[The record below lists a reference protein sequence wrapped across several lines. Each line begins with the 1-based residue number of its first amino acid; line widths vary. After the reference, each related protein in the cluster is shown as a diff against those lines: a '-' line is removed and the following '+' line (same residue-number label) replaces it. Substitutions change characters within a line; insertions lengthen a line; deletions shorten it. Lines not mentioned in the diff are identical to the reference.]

1 MSDQKNQPNT
11 NEIRHSYDDEID
23 LVRLFSIVWKGKW
36 VIIAVTLV
44 FAIASVSIALYLP
57 DEYKASAVVQP
68 NESGGAG
75 KLSSLAGQFGG
86 IASLAGIKLGAN
98 ESSDAVI
105 AMEVMQ
111 SWGFAEEFIDR
122 HELVVP
128 LFGAQNWEQS
138 TNTLRLDEDLYDSQ
152 KGLWVR
158 QAPKGKTVHPTSW
171 ELYQA
176 LKERVRVEQNAE
188 TGLVTVSVIHYS
200 PYIAKKWVD
209 LLLEDINHHMKTRA
223 LKETQR
229 NIEYLEKQFENTSY
243 AELRAVF
250 SELIQEEH
258 KNKMLAQVS
267 DEYIFKT
274 ISKAKAPE
282 ERYKPN
288 RVLIA
293 VVGTLL
299 GGFLSLF
306 CVLLLGLT
314 RYKE

>member
-98 ESSDAVI
+98 DSSDAVI

-111 SWGFAEEFIDR
+111 SWGFAEEFISR
-122 HELVVP
+122 HDLAVP
-128 LFGAQNWEQS
+128 LFGAIGWEPS
-138 TNTLRLDEDLYDSQ
+138 TNTLRLDEDLYNSQ
-152 KGLWVR
+152 KKQWIR
-158 QAPKGKTVHPTSW
+158 EAPKGKTVQPTSW
-171 ELYQA
+171 ELYQVF
-176 LKERVRVEQNAE
+176 KERVRVEQSAE

-200 PYIAKKWVD
+200 PQIAKKWVD
-209 LLLEDINHHMKTRA
+209 LLLEDINHYMKNRA
-223 LKETQR
+223 LDETQR
-229 NIEYLEKQFENTSY
+229 NIEYLEQQFKNTSY

-258 KNKMLAQVS
+258 KSKMLAQVS

-274 ISKAKAPE
+274 ISKAKVPE
-282 ERYKPN
+282 ERHKPN
-288 RVLIA
+288 RAVIA
-293 VVGTLL
+293 IVGTLL
-299 GGFLSLF
+299 GGFLSLLF
-306 CVLLLGLT
+306 ILSLGLI
-314 RYKE
+314 RYKD